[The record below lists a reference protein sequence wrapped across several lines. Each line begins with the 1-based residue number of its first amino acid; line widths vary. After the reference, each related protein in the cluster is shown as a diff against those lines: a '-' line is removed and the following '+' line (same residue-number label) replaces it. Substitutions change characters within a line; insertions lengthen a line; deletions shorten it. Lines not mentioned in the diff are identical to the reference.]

1 MKKIAVILFALL
13 IGGSFGLSA
22 QSKADAICGYYYAKD
37 PFSKEGSQVKIY
49 KAKDGTY
56 EGIVCWVENPAKKN
70 YLNYKFLTGFT
81 YNAKEDDAP
90 VMKRKVV
97 RGGSWKDISYYIQVT
112 TRDYEYQDTARSY
125 IGFRTIQPYLGRNKG
140 DNPRLSRVYR

>member
-1 MKKIAVILFALL
+1 MKRIAVILFALI

-81 YNAKEDDAP
+81 YNAKEEEWQNGKIHHPGNGKTYKSYIKLSGGDI
-90 VMKRKVV
+90 KV
-97 RGGSWKDISYYIQVT
+97 RGYV
-112 TRDYEYQDTARSY
+112 
-125 IGFRTIQPYLGRNKG
+125 GFSLLGMTMTWPRESKQRTQK
-140 DNPRLSRVYR
+140 

>member
-1 MKKIAVILFALL
+1 MKRIAVILFALL

-56 EGIVCWVENPAKKN
+56 EGIVCWVENPAKKK
-70 YLNYKFLTGFT
+70 YLNYKFLSGFT
-81 YNAKEDDAP
+81 YNAKEEEWQNGTIHHPGNGKTYKSYIKLDGSDI
-90 VMKRKVV
+90 KV
-97 RGGSWKDISYYIQVT
+97 RGYV
-112 TRDYEYQDTARSY
+112 
-125 IGFRTIQPYLGRNKG
+125 GFSLLGMTMTWPRESKQRTQK
-140 DNPRLSRVYR
+140 

>member
-13 IGGSFGLSA
+13 MGGSFGLSA

-70 YLNYKFLTGFT
+70 YLNYKFLRGFT
-81 YNAKEDDAP
+81 YNAKEEEWQNGTIHHPGNGKTYKSYIKLTDNGI
-90 VMKRKVV
+90 KV
-97 RGGSWKDISYYIQVT
+97 RGYV
-112 TRDYEYQDTARSY
+112 
-125 IGFRTIQPYLGRNKG
+125 GFSLLGMSMTWPRESKQRTQK
-140 DNPRLSRVYR
+140 

>member
-81 YNAKEDDAP
+81 YNAKEQEWQNGKIHHPGNGKTYKSYIKLNNGDI
-90 VMKRKVV
+90 KV
-97 RGGSWKDISYYIQVT
+97 RGYVD
-112 TRDYEYQDTARSY
+112 
-125 IGFRTIQPYLGRNKG
+125 
-140 DNPRLSRVYR
+140 SRYWA

>member
-13 IGGSFGLSA
+13 MGGSFGLSA

-70 YLNYKFLTGFT
+70 YLNYKFLRGFT
-81 YNAKEDDAP
+81 YNTKEEEWQNGTIHHPGNGKTYKSYIKLTDNGI
-90 VMKRKVV
+90 KV
-97 RGGSWKDISYYIQVT
+97 RGYV
-112 TRDYEYQDTARSY
+112 
-125 IGFRTIQPYLGRNKG
+125 GFSLLGMSMTWPRESKQRTQK
-140 DNPRLSRVYR
+140 

>member
-81 YNAKEDDAP
+81 YNAKEEEWQNGKIHHPGNGKTYKSYIKLNNGDI
-90 VMKRKVV
+90 KV
-97 RGGSWKDISYYIQVT
+97 RGYV
-112 TRDYEYQDTARSY
+112 
-125 IGFRTIQPYLGRNKG
+125 GFSLLGMTMTWPRESKQRTQK
-140 DNPRLSRVYR
+140 

>member
-56 EGIVCWVENPAKKN
+56 EGVVCWVENPAKKN

-81 YNAKEDDAP
+81 YNAKEQEWQNGKIHHPGNGKTYKSYIKLNNGDI
-90 VMKRKVV
+90 KV
-97 RGGSWKDISYYIQVT
+97 RGYV
-112 TRDYEYQDTARSY
+112 
-125 IGFRTIQPYLGRNKG
+125 GFSLLGMTMTWPRESKQRTQK
-140 DNPRLSRVYR
+140 

>member
-81 YNAKEDDAP
+81 YNAKEQEWQNGKIHHPGNGKTYKSYIKLNNGDI
-90 VMKRKVV
+90 KV
-97 RGGSWKDISYYIQVT
+97 RGYV
-112 TRDYEYQDTARSY
+112 
-125 IGFRTIQPYLGRNKG
+125 GFSLLGMTLTWPRESKQRTQK
-140 DNPRLSRVYR
+140 

>member
-1 MKKIAVILFALL
+1 MKKIAVILFALI

-81 YNAKEDDAP
+81 YNAKEQEWQNGKIHHPGNGKTYKSYIKLNNGDI
-90 VMKRKVV
+90 KV
-97 RGGSWKDISYYIQVT
+97 RGYV
-112 TRDYEYQDTARSY
+112 
-125 IGFRTIQPYLGRNKG
+125 GFSLLGMTMTWPRESKQRTQK
-140 DNPRLSRVYR
+140 

>member
-1 MKKIAVILFALL
+1 MKRIAVILFALI

-81 YNAKEDDAP
+81 YNAKEQEWQNGKIHHPGNGKTYKSYIKLNNGDI
-90 VMKRKVV
+90 KV
-97 RGGSWKDISYYIQVT
+97 RGYV
-112 TRDYEYQDTARSY
+112 
-125 IGFRTIQPYLGRNKG
+125 GFSLLGMTMTWPRESKQRTQK
-140 DNPRLSRVYR
+140 

>member
-1 MKKIAVILFALL
+1 MKKITVILFALL

-81 YNAKEDDAP
+81 YNAKEQEWQNGKIHHPGNGKTYKSYIKLNNGDI
-90 VMKRKVV
+90 KV
-97 RGGSWKDISYYIQVT
+97 RGYV
-112 TRDYEYQDTARSY
+112 
-125 IGFRTIQPYLGRNKG
+125 GFSLLGMTMTWPRESKQRTQK
-140 DNPRLSRVYR
+140 

>member
-81 YNAKEDDAP
+81 YNAKEQEWQNGKIHHPGNGKTYKSYIKLNNGDI
-90 VMKRKVV
+90 KV
-97 RGGSWKDISYYIQVT
+97 RGYV
-112 TRDYEYQDTARSY
+112 
-125 IGFRTIQPYLGRNKG
+125 GFSLLGMTMTWPRESKQRTQK
-140 DNPRLSRVYR
+140 

>member
-1 MKKIAVILFALL
+1 MKRIAVILFALL

-81 YNAKEDDAP
+81 YNAKEQEWQNGKIHHPGNGKTYKSYIKLNNGDI
-90 VMKRKVV
+90 KV
-97 RGGSWKDISYYIQVT
+97 RGYV
-112 TRDYEYQDTARSY
+112 
-125 IGFRTIQPYLGRNKG
+125 GFSLLGMTMTWPRESKQRTQK
-140 DNPRLSRVYR
+140 

>member
-13 IGGSFGLSA
+13 IGGSFGLNA

-81 YNAKEDDAP
+81 YNAKEQEWQNGKIHHPGNGKTYKSYIKLNNGDI
-90 VMKRKVV
+90 KV
-97 RGGSWKDISYYIQVT
+97 RGYV
-112 TRDYEYQDTARSY
+112 
-125 IGFRTIQPYLGRNKG
+125 GFSLLGMTMTWPRESKQRTQK
-140 DNPRLSRVYR
+140 

>member
-1 MKKIAVILFALL
+1 MKKIAAIFVTILLCSWTLGTF
-13 IGGSFGLSA
+13 A

-81 YNAKEDDAP
+81 YNAKEQEWQNGKIHHPGNGKTYKSYIKLNNGDI
-90 VMKRKVV
+90 KV
-97 RGGSWKDISYYIQVT
+97 RGYV
-112 TRDYEYQDTARSY
+112 
-125 IGFRTIQPYLGRNKG
+125 GFSLLGMTMTWPRESKQRTQK
-140 DNPRLSRVYR
+140 